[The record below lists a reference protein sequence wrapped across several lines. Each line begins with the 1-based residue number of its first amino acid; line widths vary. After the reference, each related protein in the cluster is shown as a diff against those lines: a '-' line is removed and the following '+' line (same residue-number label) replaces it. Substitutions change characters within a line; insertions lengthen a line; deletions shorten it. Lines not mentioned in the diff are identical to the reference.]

1 MAYDTFLVAF
11 QRYEADLAAF
21 EANPDAGENGEDT
34 VDFTTRLLATAGNPP
49 RISSAEGAALAL
61 RRVLAD
67 NVIIDTLDEKL
78 VRGVLAFL
86 EREAGR

>member
-1 MAYDTFLVAF
+1 MKLDTFLVAF

-21 EANPDAGENGEDT
+21 NVDPNAGEVGADT
-34 VDFTTRLLATAGNPP
+34 VDFTTQLLATAGDPP
-49 RISSAEGAALAL
+49 HVSSAEGAALAL

-86 EREAGR
+86 EGSA